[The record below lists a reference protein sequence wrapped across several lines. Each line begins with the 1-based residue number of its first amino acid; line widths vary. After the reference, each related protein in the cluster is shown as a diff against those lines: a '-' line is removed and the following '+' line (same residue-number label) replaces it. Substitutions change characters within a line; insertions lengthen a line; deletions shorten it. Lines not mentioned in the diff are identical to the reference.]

1 MSAMIESA
9 SIVAAVPK
17 SRTRIVV
24 VEAHAILRE
33 GLRALIEIEPDLEI
47 AGDFGGVDDAL
58 AGIYRLQPDLVLTY
72 LALPGSS
79 GFELLLEIKRVAPH
93 ARTLVLTAND
103 GEEHIRAALNAGADG
118 YVLKYANR
126 AQLMQAIRT
135 VSAGQRFLCGS
146 VDSKISSEY
155 HSGAEPPRNLAGARG
170 MTGRERQVL
179 ALIALG
185 ESNKAIARALA
196 LSVKTIEKHR
206 SNLMRKLD
214 LHNAAAVTLFAV
226 RNGLTGHP
234 RSAASFDAG
243 QPHNVPAG

>member
-9 SIVAAVPK
+9 SIVVGVPNP
-17 SRTRIVV
+17 RTRIVV

-33 GLRALIEIEPDLEI
+33 ALRALIETEPDLEI
-47 AGDFGGVDDAL
+47 AGDFGGIEDAL
-58 AGIYRLQPDLVLTY
+58 AGIYRLQPDLVLTH

-79 GFELLLEIKRVAPH
+79 AFELLFEIKHVAPH
-93 ARTLVLTAND
+93 ARTLVMTAND
-103 GEEHIRAALNAGADG
+103 GEAHIRAALNAGADG
-118 YVLKYANR
+118 CVLKDANR

-135 VSAGQRFLCGS
+135 VSGGQRFLCGS
-146 VDSKISSEY
+146 VNGKISSET
-155 HSGAEPPRNLAGARG
+155 HSGAEPPRNRAGTRS

-206 SNLMRKLD
+206 SNMMRKLD

-226 RNGLTGHP
+226 RNGLTGDS
-234 RSAASFDAG
+234 RSAAPFDAG
-243 QPHNVPAG
+243 LPQSAPVG